1 MHLRAERAD
10 APTGL
15 SVRLAGWFR
24 RPQTIALVPAA
35 SLLAYFLGGEA
46 WLVAS
51 VIALQ
56 SIWLAT
62 VLRGERRAAEPRR
75 PLCRP
80 VPREC
85 VETLLEDGAA
95 AGGDLVPAA
104 ALLRLDEAEELL
116 ERHGTRLFAALEEA
130 LTLRLG
136 QSLRAQ
142 DAFCA
147 LPEARFG
154 IALAPQRGFALNAA
168 LAVAQ
173 RLQSDLAQP
182 FHFEQVSVWPS
193 VSVGLCLNPAS
204 ARAAGLGMLE
214 AAGRAARIAVQSG
227 PGGVHSFTE
236 ADRAAPAPN
245 ALRGE
250 LRRALETGEICAF
263 FQPQIA
269 LASGEV
275 SGMETLAR
283 WQHPERGL
291 IPPSEFLPLIE
302 AEGLSTRLAERM
314 LRDGLA
320 ALNRLDAQG
329 FHVPNVA
336 VNLSAPELGNPTLAD
351 AIAWELDRHELAPER
366 LVLEIVETVV
376 THSDDDVVVKNVAR
390 LAALGCGIDLD
401 DFGTGHASIA
411 NIRRFAVSRIK
422 IDRSFVTN
430 MHRDPDLRRMVAAIL
445 SMAGE
450 LGLQSVAEGIESPE
464 EATLLT
470 TMGCEHGQGFGIAR
484 PMPAADLVR
493 WMRVRGAGPAGA
505 DDARSAG
512 VEHG

>member
-1 MHLRAERAD
+1 MRLGAERMET
-10 APTGL
+10 PSGL
-15 SVRLAGWFR
+15 NVRLAAWAR
-24 RPQTIALVPAA
+24 RPQALALVPAV
-35 SLLAYFLGGEA
+35 SLLAYFMGGEV
-46 WLVAS
+46 WLVGS

-56 SIWLAT
+56 SIWLAAA
-62 VLRGERRAAEPRR
+62 LRGERRGAETRHPR
-75 PLCRP
+75 CRP
-80 VPREC
+80 VHREC
-85 VETLLEDGAA
+85 VEALLDEGAA
-95 AGGDLVPAA
+95 MGGDLVPIAL
-104 ALLRLDEAEELL
+104 LLRLDEAEALR
-116 ERHGTRLFAALEEA
+116 ERHGARLFAALEEA

-142 DAFCA
+142 DAFCV
-147 LPEARFG
+147 LPEGQFG
-154 IALAPQRGFALNAA
+154 IALAPQRGFALGAA
-168 LAVAQ
+168 LALAQ
-173 RLQSDLAQP
+173 RLQADLAHP
-182 FHFEQVSVWPS
+182 FHFEEVSVWPS
-193 VSVGLCLNPAS
+193 VSVGMCLNPS
-204 ARAAGLGMLE
+204 AARTAGLRMLD
-214 AAGRAARIAVQSG
+214 AAERAARVAVQSG
-227 PGGVHSFTE
+227 PTGVHSFTE
-236 ADRAAPAPN
+236 TDRPAPPPH

-250 LRRALETGEICAF
+250 LRRALESGEICAY

-269 LASGEV
+269 LETGAV

-283 WQHPERGL
+283 WHHPERGL
-291 IPPSEFLPLIE
+291 ISPGEFLPLIE
-302 AEGLSTRLAERM
+302 AEGLSSRLAERM

-336 VNLSAPELGNPTLAD
+336 INLSAPELGNPTLAD
-351 AIAWELDRHELAPER
+351 AIAWELDRHDLAPER

-430 MHRDPDLRRMVAAIL
+430 MHRDPELRRMVAAIL

-464 EATLLT
+464 EATLLA
-470 TMGCEHGQGFGIAR
+470 TMGCAHGQGFGIAR
-484 PMPAADLVR
+484 PIPAADLVR
-493 WMRVRGAGPAGA
+493 WMRARGAGPAA
-505 DDARSAG
+505 DAPPSA
-512 VEHG
+512 EHG

>member
-1 MHLRAERAD
+1 MRLRAARAET
-10 APTGL
+10 PTGL

-24 RPQTIALVPAA
+24 RPQTLALVPAL
-35 SLLAYFLGGEA
+35 SLLAYFVGGEA

-51 VIALQ
+51 VIVLQ
-56 SIWLAT
+56 SVWLAT
-62 VLRGERRAAEPRR
+62 ALRGERRTVEPRR

-80 VPREC
+80 VPRES
-85 VETLLEDGAA
+85 VEALLDRGAT
-95 AGGDLVPAA
+95 AGGDLVPTAV
-104 ALLRLDEAEELL
+104 LLRLDEADELK
-116 ERHGTRLFAALEEA
+116 ERHGARLFAALEEA

-142 DAFCA
+142 DAFCM

-154 IALAPQRGFALNAA
+154 VALAPQRCFALSAA

-173 RLQSDLAQP
+173 RLQADLAQP
-182 FHFEQVSVWPS
+182 FHFERVSVWPS
-193 VSVGLCLNPAS
+193 VSVGLCLNPAT

-214 AAGRAARIAVQSG
+214 AAERAARIAVQSG

-250 LRRALETGEICAF
+250 LRRALETGEICAH

-269 LASGEV
+269 LANGAV
-275 SGMETLAR
+275 TGMETLAR
-283 WQHPERGL
+283 WQHPERGV
-291 IPPSEFLPLIE
+291 IPPAEFLPLIE

-329 FHVPNVA
+329 YAVPNVA
-336 VNLSAPELGNPTLAD
+336 VNLSAPELGNPALAD

-430 MHRDPDLRRMVAAIL
+430 MHRDPELNRMVAAIL

-450 LGLQSVAEGIESPE
+450 LGLQCVAEGIESPE
-464 EATLLT
+464 EAELLA

-493 WMRVRGAGPAGA
+493 WMRARGAGPDAGET
-505 DDARSAG
+505 ARSAEA
-512 VEHG
+512 EHG